1 MKLIISIDVKC
12 YSKTF
17 KLVLL
22 QALKLTRLSYLF
34 FFLDQI
40 SPNRYDIFYLGE
52 VIDVCISFSTRKLQ
66 FQVYNIIIL

>member
-1 MKLIISIDVKC
+1 MLFKDIQISITLGFKIN
-12 YSKTF
+12 KTF
-17 KLVLL
+17 I
-22 QALKLTRLSYLF
+22 SI